1 MGLDSLLEN
10 DKEYKSS
17 LNYILINNGVCK
29 TMKEIN
35 YILNKNIDDAK
46 RRGISLYDD
55 IRKKNPNHQKAIENK
70 KRKEE
75 EERKR
80 SLDRPKFSNSKY

>member
-1 MGLDSLLEN
+1 MGLDSLIEN

-17 LNYILINNGVCK
+17 INYILIKNNVCK

-35 YILNKNIDDAK
+35 YILNKNIDDAR
-46 RRGISLYDD
+46 RRGVDLFADFK
-55 IRKKNPNHQKAIENK
+55 KKNINYLKAVEN

-75 EERKR
+75 EEERKKPK
-80 SLDRPKFSNSKY
+80 PKFRNNEY